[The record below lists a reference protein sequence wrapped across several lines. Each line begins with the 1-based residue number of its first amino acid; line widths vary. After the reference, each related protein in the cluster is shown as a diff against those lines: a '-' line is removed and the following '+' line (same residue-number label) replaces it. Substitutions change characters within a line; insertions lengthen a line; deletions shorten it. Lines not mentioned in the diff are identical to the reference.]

1 MKWTR
6 NGQRGRSAVLS
17 VGAHAGL
24 AVVLLMSGG
33 TGDAPEPGR
42 KPIIQAEL
50 VSLKTPKAPAAPA
63 TEQSPEIA
71 AETEPDVRPAT
82 APPSEAPAAR
92 APEPA
97 VEPRL
102 EPPAAPVPP
111 LEETAPPGPPEPRVE
126 SRDRVAATE
135 SSPVPDEP
143 LPPDPATTAPDAI
156 EPTPTPPPPSHPLE
170 APQQQMLSKRLAS
183 WTGRFPPGEPAPTM
197 AWRESGQEY
206 TATFKHVPA
215 ASAMQMEQLAV
226 EVTTERDGVRLLT
239 EMRLTRMAFS
249 SFAQFVDR
257 WDPEVQIHDDEIDG
271 RFHSN
276 SEIRVSRE
284 HGVTP
289 VFRGKVT
296 LAARDI
302 ATDSVGWLN
311 RRTLFPAGIEMGV
324 RKILL
329 PPQAVTLAANA
340 AADEQTQRFERDT
353 SITFHADGTYA
364 WQPTEGGTEQRRRF
378 GDDPHYLVGTEGVVL
393 HVRGTVNGTVL
404 VYAPAH
410 IVIED
415 DLRYADD
422 PRQPGATDYL
432 GLVAER
438 TVEIAAPEITGPGD
452 LEVQASIYARRQ
464 FAVRG
469 YRARASGTLRIYGS
483 VAAGSV
489 TATEPRFAT
498 QIEFDQRLTSMRAP
512 GFPQSDRYELESWS
526 GEWRIAQ

>member
-1 MKWTR
+1 MKRTR

-17 VGAHAGL
+17 VGAHASV

-50 VSLKTPKAPAAPA
+50 VTLRAPQIPAAPA
-63 TEQSPEIA
+63 TEQNPARTAEPE
-71 AETEPDVRPAT
+71 
-82 APPSEAPAAR
+82 PAAR
-92 APEPA
+92 PAKAPDSEVAANLPEPPT
-97 VEPRL
+97 EPQR

-111 LEETAPPGPPEPRVE
+111 EETAPPALLELEPGVASSE
-126 SRDRVAATE
+126 QVAATE
-135 SSPVPDEP
+135 GSLPNEP
-143 LPPDPATTAPDAI
+143 RPENTAPTATDGI
-156 EPTPTPPPPSHPLE
+156 EPAPTPPAGHPLE

-183 WTGRFPPGEPAPTM
+183 WTGRFTPGEPTPTM
-197 AWRESGQEY
+197 AWRDNGQEF
-206 TATFKHVPA
+206 TATFRPVPA
-215 ASAMQMEQLAV
+215 ASAMHMEQLAV

-284 HGVTP
+284 RGVAP

-302 ATDSVGWLN
+302 VTDSVGWLN

-324 RKILL
+324 RRIAL
-329 PPQAVTLAANA
+329 PPQAVTLAAHA
-340 AADEQTQRFERDT
+340 AADEQIQRFEHDT

-364 WQPTEGGTEQRRRF
+364 WRPTEGSAEQYRPLSA
-378 GDDPHYLVGTEGVVL
+378 DPHYLIGADGVVL

-404 VYAPAH
+404 VYTPER

-415 DLRYADD
+415 DVRYADD

-438 TVEIAAPEITGPGD
+438 TVEIAAPEVTGPGD

-464 FAVRG
+464 FAVRS
-469 YRARASGTLRIYGS
+469 YRARPSGTLRIYGS

-498 QIEFDQRLTSMRAP
+498 QIEFDERLTSMRAP